1 MTRRTVVI
9 LAALTALA
17 GAPGAFAHHGWSNYN
32 SAETLNVSGKVQSV
46 RYESP
51 HVTIQLQTAEKVWL
65 AVLAPPARMENR
77 GLPKADLQPGMGVR
91 VEGYA
96 HRSEP
101 DELRAER
108 IVVGEKTI
116 ELR

>member
-1 MTRRTVVI
+1 MTRRTVVT
-9 LAALTALA
+9 LAALAALA
-17 GAPGAFAHHGWSNYN
+17 GAPGALAHHGWSNYN
-32 SAETLNVSGKVQSV
+32 NAETLDISGKVQSV

-51 HVTIQLQTAEKVWL
+51 HVTIQLQSTDKVWL
-65 AVLAPPARMENR
+65 AVLAPPARMESR
-77 GLPKADLQPGMGVR
+77 GLPKTALQPGMGVR

-101 DELRAER
+101 NELRAER
-108 IVVGEKTI
+108 IVLGEKTV